1 MDDDLTS
8 PLAQMPVQYNHA
20 PEVVLVKVGGAPPVH
35 RLSGKYENAT
45 EKFWA
50 ALDKAVCK
58 DAAQKSR
65 D

>member
-1 MDDDLTS
+1 
-8 PLAQMPVQYNHA
+8 MPVQYNHA
-20 PEVVLVKVGGAPPVH
+20 PEVVLVKVGGAPPVR

-58 DAAQKSR
+58 DAAQKSC